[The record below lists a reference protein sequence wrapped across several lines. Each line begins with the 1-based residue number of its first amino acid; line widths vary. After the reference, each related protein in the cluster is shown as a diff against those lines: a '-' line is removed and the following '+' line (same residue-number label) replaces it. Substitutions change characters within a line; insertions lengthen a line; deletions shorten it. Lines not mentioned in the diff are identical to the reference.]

1 MIKKGHV
8 EVTKRIG
15 YFGDSE
21 SIRLCEEDIVPQ
33 PQINVV
39 VAFHD
44 FFKVGLRFLLHK
56 MVVEV
61 LKNIKYTFIS

>member
-33 PQINVV
+33 PQIN
-39 VAFHD
+39 
-44 FFKVGLRFLLHK
+44 
-56 MVVEV
+56 
-61 LKNIKYTFIS
+61 